1 MEETLTEHSSMESF
15 LAVSDKTGEDS
26 YTIIDRTKLEREMD
40 NEASLSDWDLGQSL
54 QGMNLTGKEKSRK
67 NSTSS
72 NEDEIEN
79 EIVSPPFSLL
89 PETQTIDTQTQDAL
103 PGTEREPYSSFKKSA
118 TASSFMSQSVMEEKE
133 DFIPQSKARSIQ
145 KHNKDLLIQNKK
157 LSSMLT
163 QEKQKMEEVIKNKDA
178 ENAILVKKVCELQD
192 ENDALIDNQESLATD
207 IRSLKIA
214 LQVKSESLAARSEEV
229 EYLTEENERLKKN
242 LIEHHKNVERLKQE
256 ITRMK
261 ENAREPSAAAIP
273 SGRSSEHSRNPR
285 EHQYHSSSSSQQRKE
300 RRDQLMAPQRDERNR
315 EGTRYRSSTRD
326 TRPEQY
332 EPEISSRAFESLRKP
347 SAITECP
354 VCGENI
360 PVEKAIEMTQHVEEC
375 LRKKGYA

>member
-1 MEETLTEHSSMESF
+1 MESF

-26 YTIIDRTKLEREMD
+26 YTIIDRAKLEREMD

-118 TASSFMSQSVMEEKE
+118 TTSSFMSRSVMEEKE

-163 QEKQKMEEVIKNKDA
+163 QEKQKMEEVIKKKDA

-214 LQVKSESLAARSEEV
+214 LKVKSESLAARSEEV

-261 ENAREPSAAAIP
+261 ENAREPSTAAIP

-285 EHQYHSSSSSQQRKE
+285 EHQYHSSSSNQQRKE
-300 RRDQLMAPQRDERNR
+300 RRDQLIAPQRDEGNR
-315 EGTRYRSSTRD
+315 EGTRYRSSPRD

-332 EPEISSRAFESLRKP
+332 EPEISSRAYESLRKP
-347 SAITECP
+347 SAITKCP

-360 PVEKAIEMTQHVEEC
+360 PVEKAIEMTRHVEEC
-375 LRKKGYA
+375 LRKKGYT